1 MKVIRPACRIQL
13 TAEDVAFI
21 TRTLGRGMGDE
32 ASLTR
37 LLTDEESRDTLLDDE
52 RLLRAVLESRG
63 CLRISPSFYFYV
75 LVRHAFL
82 RAGLNDRAVAD
93 YVAAVLAEYADVEA
107 ARLRLRRDAP
117 PLEYFV
123 DMLAALQS
131 CDDIARFYLRAFM
144 GNTALFLSGLFPDRI
159 RRRAE
164 LRGAPGLGYYAG
176 VGRASYR
183 EAGGHRL
190 ARQYE
195 LDGIFDQLAERFDE
209 TRRALND
216 LRDRLICLDE
226 QDAGVEAML
235 AVSARMWS

>member
-13 TAEDVAFI
+13 TAEDMAFI
-21 TRTLGRGMGDE
+21 TQVLAQRVSDVN
-32 ASLTR
+32 ALTR
-37 LLTDEESRDTLLDDE
+37 LLADEASRDTLLDDD
-52 RLLRAVLESRG
+52 RLLRAILESRG
-63 CLRISPSFYFYV
+63 CLRISTPFYFYI

-82 RAGLNDRAVAD
+82 RAGMAERAVAD

-107 ARLRLRRDAP
+107 TRLRWRQNAP

-164 LRGAPGLGYYAG
+164 RRGAPSLSYYTGLGQ
-176 VGRASYR
+176 ASYR
-183 EAGGHRL
+183 EAGEHRL
-190 ARQYE
+190 ARQYA
-195 LDGIFDQLAERFDE
+195 LDGIFDQLAERFEE
-209 TRRALND
+209 TRCALND
-216 LRDRLICLDE
+216 LRERLISLD
-226 QDAGVEAML
+226 DHDPGVEAML
-235 AVSARMWS
+235 AASTRWWS